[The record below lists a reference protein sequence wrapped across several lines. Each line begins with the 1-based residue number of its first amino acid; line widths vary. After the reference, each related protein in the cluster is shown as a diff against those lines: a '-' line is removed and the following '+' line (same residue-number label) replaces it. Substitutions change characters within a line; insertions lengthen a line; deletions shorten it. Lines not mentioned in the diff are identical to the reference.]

1 MGRTADYMRRLI
13 RKVIPPRAETSAM
26 GMTVF
31 LAGILGVGAGALALL
46 MDWLVRF
53 LNRHL
58 FFEIGGGADALPS
71 PWRFL
76 LVLVPAVVFLLV
88 AAVLRRWAPEV
99 AGTGITEVMSAIG
112 RRGGFIRKRVVAL
125 KVLATSLCIG
135 AGAPLGLEGP
145 VVHAGAA
152 LGSLAGRRFRM
163 GVSNMRVL
171 VAAGAAAALA
181 AKYGAPIGAAVF
193 SAELLLG
200 SAGTAALLPLIVAS
214 FLAVVTRNAVLRGAV
229 EFTFPALPH
238 LVPADYILFAL
249 LGVGCGLA
257 AVYFIK
263 MIFATE
269 DTMKRLFSQW
279 WARAVFGGLLIG
291 MVGFIRPELLGTGK
305 RMVQGLL
312 DSPGASLQLLLLFVL
327 LKPLLCSV
335 GLGSGASGGVFAPSL
350 FTGAALGALF
360 ARLAAGALPLEIA
373 PSASYVMAGMAGV
386 MAAVMR
392 APLQAIL
399 ITFELTHNYSVIPPL
414 MITCVVSMKV
424 SELLEPESAF
434 TRGLVRAGEKIRRG
448 IDLALIDGL
457 TVADVMERDYVAL
470 PAGANIWE
478 IAEPVKSSENRTF
491 PVVGNDGELRG
502 IVMLASLI
510 AAGIRS
516 QESGRAPKVEDLL
529 EPVPVHL
536 QPDDPLYDAWQTM
549 GNYDYDCLPVCG
561 PGSNGLEVIGICEK
575 EAILEM
581 HDRQAFV
588 TISPKPAP

>member
-1 MGRTADYMRRLI
+1 MGRTADYLRRLI
-13 RKVIPPRAETSAM
+13 RKVIPPRAETSAA

-58 FFEIGGGADALPS
+58 FFEIGGRADSLPS
-71 PWRFL
+71 PWHFL

-99 AGTGITEVMSAIG
+99 AGTGISEVMSAIG

-145 VVHAGAA
+145 VVQAGAA

-163 GVSNMRVL
+163 GVTNIRIL

-181 AKYGAPIGAAVF
+181 AKYGAPIGGAVF

-200 SAGTAALLPLIVAS
+200 SASTAALLPLIVAS

-229 EFTFPALPH
+229 EYAFPAQPH

-291 MVGFIRPELLGTGK
+291 MVGFVRPELLGTGR
-305 RMVQGLL
+305 RMVQKLL
-312 DSPGASLQLLLLFVL
+312 DSPVASLQLLLLFVL

-335 GLGSGASGGVFAPSL
+335 GLGTGASGGVFAPSL

-448 IDLALIDGL
+448 IDLALINGL

-470 PAGANIWE
+470 PAGATIWE
-478 IAEPVKSSENRTF
+478 IAEPVESSENRTF

-510 AAGIRS
+510 AAGVRS
-516 QESGRAPKVEDLL
+516 QESGRAPKVKDLL

-536 QPDDPLYDAWQTM
+536 QPDDPLYDA
-549 GNYDYDCLPVCG
+549 
-561 PGSNGLEVIGICEK
+561 
-575 EAILEM
+575 
-581 HDRQAFV
+581 
-588 TISPKPAP
+588 